1 METSLLLINFEI
13 ALDLSWPKDCIISE
27 ISRATGPATSTI
39 TVTFLY
45 KLYFPVVTL
54 SISCNIKFLENMKQG
69 FKRTV
74 SWNKY
79 RSEITTQLKSNNLD
93 YMIDPTFKN
102 IGRLFVLSFKNDS
115 NNPMRDS
122 FDKYYML

>member
-1 METSLLLINFEI
+1 
-13 ALDLSWPKDCIISE
+13 
-27 ISRATGPATSTI
+27 
-39 TVTFLY
+39 
-45 KLYFPVVTL
+45 
-54 SISCNIKFLENMKQG
+54 MKQG

-102 IGRLFVLSFKNDS
+102 IDRLFVLSFKNDS